1 MEDRLGPRRVSPAF
15 TQIVGRALT
24 DSGFRQRLFDDR
36 AAALKDYTLA
46 PDDIE
51 ALDSIPRQVL
61 EDEAQKFERGSAVAT
76 TVGVSVKGTF

>member
-1 MEDRLGPRRVSPAF
+1 VEDPPEQRQVSPAF

-24 DSGFRQRLFDDR
+24 DSGFRQRLFDNR
-36 AAALKDYTLA
+36 EAALEGYTLA
-46 PDDIE
+46 HADIE

-61 EDEAQKFERGSAVAT
+61 EEEAQKFERGSAVAT